1 MNKIINLINAYLKKK
16 ENIIFIILVLCAFV
30 LHMHWLLWYSHS
42 PHIFADMLGYWGNAA
57 FFAGYDWTEIM
68 GGIPYYSY
76 GYSILLVPLLKIFD
90 QMANAQTAAVLLNG
104 SIVVM
109 TMITLRQILISL
121 FPEVK
126 ERIIISIVFLSSIY
140 TSYIVQSN
148 ESWTET
154 LLVFLFTLVIYCILN
169 FNNNKYMPALLGF
182 ISIYIHAVHQ
192 RTLGV
197 LIAVLVT
204 YIIFFLN
211 RLISKKQILSL
222 MVSMIFFL
230 NVHILIKSNLLN
242 YYMFSS
248 INDYTSVLLKIKDIL
263 SIKGMELFL
272 MSFVRNIF
280 SLGISTLLLAY
291 WGYMFVIEE
300 LIIFLKNTKQN
311 KNNLKY
317 ILSNKNQVFMFLS
330 ISIFIS
336 LIINSIFLMAPV
348 RLDHSIYSRYN
359 DIYVGILISFG
370 SIAIFKQKN
379 KIAFNFYLIIFFLI
393 LAVFTAKTLMNNEVF
408 HPINASSFYLYYDK
422 ITGEINILSAFF
434 MTSIISTF
442 LILLSE
448 FQNSKKFLFIGF
460 IVYSMIFIF
469 SSAIVLTENTLPRQN
484 QLSGFITQFKT
495 IVDKNPEYPVYF
507 DLNQGNL
514 SQNAYTASLLQIY
527 LKNRPLTIF
536 KNNENLQDIKA
547 YFLSTDNNPSRY
559 QKYKWIP
566 VKSIDNLIIY
576 ESREDISSLYLYLKK
591 PLIFN
596 NYTSSFYF
604 DSAWSVP
611 ENWGVWGLGEK
622 HQLKIPLA
630 EQIEYDLNLTIEA
643 RVFNRQRNVTIIV
656 NGNSVQTLL
665 VTPYN
670 IASYTMPV
678 DKTLFSGADEIEIV
692 FVLDGESL
700 SPQELGI
707 SADSRKLGLGLV
719 SLKIEKNTERNDQN

>member
-272 MSFVRNIF
+272 MSFARNIF

-291 WGYMFVIEE
+291 WGYMFVIED
-300 LIIFLKNTKQN
+300 LIIFLKNIRQN

-348 RLDHSIYSRYN
+348 RLDHSIYTRYN

-393 LAVFTAKTLMNNEVF
+393 LAVFTDKTLMNNEVF

-422 ITGEINILSAFF
+422 ITAEINILSAFF

-448 FQNSKKFLFIGF
+448 IQNSKKFLFIGF

-527 LKNRPLTIF
+527 LKNRHLTIF

-559 QKYKWIP
+559 QKNKWIP